1 MRRASFLV
9 PLCIFNCISV
19 ASAICTVD
27 KHERGSGDRLQCSN
41 VSLDTVLN
49 ETSTEVPA
57 IMISNSNLR
66 QIPPRA
72 FSKYARSLQSLNIHK
87 CQIGG
92 IHPDAFDSLAILRKL
107 GLPNNNITEVN
118 EEWFKDLVYLE
129 QLDLSFNRIDRV
141 QPAIFIKL
149 MLLKRLD
156 VRENRLTCLD
166 PSTFPGGIDKVYFSG
181 NPLSFQCRGKLTLW
195 MRDHG
200 VSYEAELSEKES
212 WLNKLLWLCAIG
224 NADVAESEVLMKE
237 CVILNLFNQLRT
249 GLSTAEFYPLTLPR
263 ECVDA
268 RKTFTSCIADQAR
281 AQDHALTNG
290 NVIKSLLRYLQ
301 QTKSAL

>member
-9 PLCIFNCISV
+9 PLCIFSCISV
-19 ASAICTVD
+19 AFAICTVD

-41 VSLDTVLN
+41 VSLDTILN

-57 IMISNSNLR
+57 ILIFNSNLR

-72 FSKYARSLQSLNIHK
+72 FSKYTRSLQSLNIHK

-92 IHPDAFDSLAILRKL
+92 IHPDAFDSLSSLKKL
-107 GLPNNNITEVN
+107 SLPNNNITEVK

-129 QLDLSFNRIDRV
+129 QLDLSFNQIDRL
-141 QPAIFIKL
+141 QPAIFSKL
-149 MLLKRLD
+149 LLLKRLD
-156 VRENRLTCLD
+156 VRENRLTCFD
-166 PSTFPGGIDKVYFSG
+166 PFKFPGGIDKVYFSG
-181 NPLSFQCRGKLTLW
+181 NPLRFQCRGKLTLW

-212 WLNKLLWLCAIG
+212 WLDKLLWLCAIG
-224 NADVAESEVLMKE
+224 NADVANSEILMKE

-249 GLSTAEFYPLTLPR
+249 GLSTAELYPLTLPQ

-268 RKTFTSCIADQAR
+268 RKIFTSCIAMQAR
-281 AQDHALTNG
+281 THDRAFTNG
-290 NVIKSLLRYLQ
+290 NVIKRLLQYLQ
-301 QTKSAL
+301 QTKSAH